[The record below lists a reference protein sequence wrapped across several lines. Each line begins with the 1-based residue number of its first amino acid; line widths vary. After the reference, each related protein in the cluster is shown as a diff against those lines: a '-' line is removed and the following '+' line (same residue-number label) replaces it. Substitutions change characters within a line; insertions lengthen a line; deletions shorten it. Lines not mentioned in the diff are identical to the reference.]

1 MGLKSSKNYIVSNA
15 VENILSAPKLMRTD
29 ENWMTKKDFGRCPDY
44 LNRIKD
50 NI

>member
-1 MGLKSSKNYIVSNA
+1 MGLKSNKNFIVSNA
-15 VENILSAPKLMRTD
+15 VENILSAPKVMRTD
-29 ENWMTKKDFGRCPDY
+29 ENWMEKRDFGKTPDY